1 MNEHEPR
8 IAHAV
13 RNTHV
18 VRPPRQTPAT
28 FGTTTIRYYLV
39 TEPLYSEI
47 DPGKERDEAVVREGT
62 VMAERPQVVTPY
74 YLSRTEGFSENA
86 AQYLERLVQEYG
98 PHAPGLLYA
107 YKNQDMQTS
116 IVSGRA
122 VEVASRLRRRLDRED
137 RRLEAVIRGVDELWD
152 VSLMKFIYDLTNASV
167 RSNISDLHRQGLLEM
182 QGDVPRE
189 ARQRIEHLLAE
200 ARRGHADPSEVKQ
213 ELDRWDVLEE
223 YQDRFLSLFRRR

>member
-18 VRPPRQTPAT
+18 VRPPRQTLAT

-39 TEPLYSEI
+39 TEPLYGEI

-107 YKNQDMQTS
+107 YKNQDCRRPSSLAVRWRWPPGSAGGWT
-116 IVSGRA
+116 GRTGA
-122 VEVASRLRRRLDRED
+122 WRRSSVASTSY
-137 RRLEAVIRGVDELWD
+137 GT
-152 VSLMKFIYDLTNASV
+152 F
-167 RSNISDLHRQGLLEM
+167 H
-182 QGDVPRE
+182 
-189 ARQRIEHLLAE
+189 
-200 ARRGHADPSEVKQ
+200 
-213 ELDRWDVLEE
+213 
-223 YQDRFLSLFRRR
+223 